1 MIGKGK
7 PLRHRICDATS
18 HVRGGFG
25 IPQRFPAKWYMLFSG
40 RVFMDIGNLPYDR
53 HLTER
58 AQALRREMTP
68 QERKLWY
75 QFLRQY
81 PVKVYRQRV
90 IDHFIADFYCAK
102 AKLVIELDGSQHYT
116 EQGKCRD
123 AERTAIL
130 EAYGV
135 QVLRFS
141 NRDIRV
147 HFEGVCMTIHHT
159 VLARMDELSD
169 AITEP

>member
-1 MIGKGK
+1 
-7 PLRHRICDATS
+7 
-18 HVRGGFG
+18 
-25 IPQRFPAKWYMLFSG
+25 
-40 RVFMDIGNLPYDR
+40 MDIGNLPYDR

-116 EQGKCRD
+116 EQGKAYD
-123 AERTAIL
+123 EERSAIL
-130 EAYGV
+130 HGYGLK
-135 QVLRFS
+135 VLRFS
-141 NRDIRV
+141 NRDVNNHFDAVCETIDREVQIR
-147 HFEGVCMTIHHT
+147 I
-159 VLARMDELSD
+159 
-169 AITEP
+169 